1 MDYDS
6 STLIQLKTMCKDRGL
21 RISGSKAEVVIRL
34 MEDDESKSPQP
45 IEIKQQVPVQS
56 SQPVTQIFITNNS
69 AGTIQIT
76 GVGIMIYGLFRI
88 GMAVI
93 FSEWMHEE
101 SFIAMLIGLG
111 FIAGGIIT
119 VQGYKEGLYIT
130 LIVLAFSGIMSLIYH
145 DKFSPLSIGMG
156 VWPIEISMMCSGTC
170 MLIVALPLFTS
181 HPSTFRDDSP
191 SYFSAAIGALDLIS
205 PLPIMWGNPKT
216 SDNTSTKI
224 VINCIH
230 CDSALKV
237 PNEYKGNVRCP
248 TCKEKFEVK

>member
-76 GVGIMIYGLFRI
+76 VVGIMIFVLFRI

-181 HPSTFRDDSP
+181 HRSTFRDESP